1 MKSECDKCGKPAT
14 VHLTEISEGQKLE
27 KHLCEDCAANEGIT
41 VKANLPISQLL
52 EDFILQTAAP
62 GGQKVADVKCDV
74 CGLTFGEFRQK
85 ALLGCPHDY
94 DVFGPLLETLIGR
107 AQESAGQ
114 HVGKVPSGAG
124 TNRLRQNTLLR
135 LRAQLRSAVGAED
148 YELAAR
154 LRDRIKEE
162 EQP

>member
-14 VHLTEISEGQKLE
+14 VHLTEIADGQKLE
-27 KHLCEDCAANEGIT
+27 KHLCEDCAAAEGIT

-62 GGQKVADVKCDV
+62 GGQKAAEVKCDV

-94 DVFGPLLETLIGR
+94 EAFGPLLEALIAR
-107 AQESAGQ
+107 AQEGASQ

-124 TNRLRQNTLLR
+124 ADRKRQNNLLR
-135 LRAQLRSAVGAED
+135 LRAQLRNAVGTED
-148 YELAAR
+148 YKLAAR
-154 LRDRIKEE
+154 LRDRIKLE
-162 EQP
+162 EQS